1 MLRRVR
7 LRVAH
12 CARALERPF
21 LEAATVVAPFLEAGD
36 GPGGGDSPGGGRR
49 RRPWRQEPRSLMRH
63 AAAVAEQ
70 GSVEWWMEA
79 AEMGIGDL
87 GLVPTLY
94 LDGRMAQQLPSY
106 P

>member
-1 MLRRVR
+1 
-7 LRVAH
+7 
-12 CARALERPF
+12 
-21 LEAATVVAPFLEAGD
+21 
-36 GPGGGDSPGGGRR
+36 
-49 RRPWRQEPRSLMRH
+49 MRH

-87 GLVPTLY
+87 GLVLTLY

>member
-1 MLRRVR
+1 M
-7 LRVAH
+7 
-12 CARALERPF
+12 
-21 LEAATVVAPFLEAGD
+21 VAPFLEAGD
-36 GPGGGDSPGGGRR
+36 GPGGGRR
-49 RRPWRQEPRSLMRH
+49 RRPWRQKPRSLMRH

-87 GLVPTLY
+87 GLVPTVY